1 MFLCVCTQIINATY
15 YWFENST
22 GFLSIYDTI
31 NWFILWIVLLDDFF
45 GRSDTNLRGIILNKY
60 NLILNSVMGVFE
72 GKTILEP
79 CERESGEANWGQT
92 SSKQFCLLTILQ
104 LVAIYKNGLQF
115 ITSSGFQFSARR
127 AWLWRFAIM
136 KTNVF
141 HEVLIFWIT
150 AYLSPKKYLL

>member
-1 MFLCVCTQIINATY
+1 MI
-15 YWFENST
+15 
-22 GFLSIYDTI
+22 
-31 NWFILWIVLLDDFF
+31 FF

-72 GKTILEP
+72 GKTILEL

-150 AYLSPKKYLL
+150 AAYYSQKNISSRRYTWPCCSSKTGLLRSIEWPSRGGRQSSSS